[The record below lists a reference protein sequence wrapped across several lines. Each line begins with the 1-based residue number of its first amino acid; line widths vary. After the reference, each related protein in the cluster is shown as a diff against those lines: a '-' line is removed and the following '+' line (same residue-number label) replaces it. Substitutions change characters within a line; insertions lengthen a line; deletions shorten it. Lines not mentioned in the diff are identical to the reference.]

1 MIMVFKQGRYTVGHL
16 SYDSISCMK
25 TKFGHLQTMSIVCQ
39 CHNYIEQA
47 HAEGVKVCSSGLEH

>member
-25 TKFGHLQTMSIVCQ
+25 TNFGYLQTVSIVCQ
-39 CHNYIEQA
+39 CHSYIEQA
-47 HAEGVKVCSSGLEH
+47 YAESVKVCSPDVEH